1 MSTPGRRCQQTPRSQ
16 WPAILADVLELHA
29 DGNTLHEIVAADPS
43 LPQRGTISR
52 WAEEL
57 GGGWVDRYRRA
68 REDCWDAIA
77 EGTIAIADAATTAEE
92 AQIAKVRIDARK
104 WVLGK
109 VAPRY
114 ADTPSLVIN
123 AAAIQVV
130 APQAI
135 SSGNSN
141 QFLEIGTGDTIDIDP
156 EP

>member
-1 MSTPGRRCQQTPRSQ
+1 M
-16 WPAILADVLELHA
+16 
-29 DGNTLHEIVAADPS
+29 
-43 LPQRGTISR
+43 
-52 WAEEL
+52 
-57 GGGWVDRYRRA
+57 DRYRRA

-114 ADTPSLVIN
+114 ADTPAMVIN

-135 SSGNSN
+135 SPSVASS
-141 QFLEIGTGDTIDIDP
+141 FLEIGAGDTGDTDTDT
-156 EP
+156 EQ

>member
-1 MSTPGRRCQQTPRSQ
+1 M
-16 WPAILADVLELHA
+16 LELHA
-29 DGNTLHEIVAADPS
+29 DGQTLHEIVIADPS

-114 ADTPSLVIN
+114 ADTPAMVIT

-130 APQAI
+130 APHAI
-135 SSGNSN
+135 PPSAASS
-141 QFLEIGTGDTIDIDP
+141 FLELEIGAGDTGDTAT
-156 EP
+156 E